1 MMYDVPPSPKFFQR
15 FEERSSSL
23 SEIKRRAVFSSADCS
38 VQSAYS
44 CKVSGSPC
52 PLISAPSCGTDDS
65 PPEFVCKMKLATDWS
80 QSAANPI
87 VSVILRSKEVDG
99 RSLLIFVGFVTGFI
113 AAGSFV
119 RLVLTVSTV
128 LSGSAVYRAT
138 TGRTVLIVFRGRSG
152 LVAVSWFRR

>member
-1 MMYDVPPSPKFFQR
+1 MMYDVPPPEIFQR
-15 FEERSSSL
+15 FEERSFSL
-23 SEIKRRAVFSSADCS
+23 SEIKRRAVFSSADGS

-52 PLISAPSCGTDDS
+52 PLISAPSCGADDS
-65 PPEFVCKMKLATDWS
+65 PEFACKMKLATDWS

-87 VSVILRSKEVDG
+87 VSGILRSKEVDG
-99 RSLLIFVGFVTGFI
+99 RYLLIFVGFVTGFI

-119 RLVLTVSTV
+119 RLVLAVSTI

-152 LVAVSWFRR
+152 LHIFGRFLR

>member
-1 MMYDVPPSPKFFQR
+1 MYDVPPSPKFFQR

-23 SEIKRRAVFSSADCS
+23 SEIKRRAVFSSDDCS

-44 CKVSGSPC
+44 CKVSGSPG
-52 PLISAPSCGTDDS
+52 PLISAPSCGADDS
-65 PPEFVCKMKLATDWS
+65 PEFACKMKHAVDWS

-113 AAGSFV
+113 AVGSFV
-119 RLVLTVSTV
+119 RLVLAVGTV
-128 LSGSAVYRAT
+128 LSGSAVYRAS

>member
-1 MMYDVPPSPKFFQR
+1 MYDVHPPSKFFQR
-15 FEERSSSL
+15 FEERSFSL
-23 SEIKRRAVFSSADCS
+23 SEIKRRAVFSSADGS
-38 VQSAYS
+38 ARSAYS

-52 PLISAPSCGTDDS
+52 PLISAPFCGADNS
-65 PPEFVCKMKLATDWS
+65 PEFACKMKLPTDWS

-87 VSVILRSKEVDG
+87 VRVILRSREVDG
-99 RSLLIFVGFVTGFI
+99 RSLLNFVGFVTGFI

-119 RLVLTVSTV
+119 RLVLAVSTV
-128 LSGSAVYRAT
+128 LSGSAVYQAA

>member
-1 MMYDVPPSPKFFQR
+1 MYDVPPSPKFFQR

>member
-1 MMYDVPPSPKFFQR
+1 MMYTSPSKFFQR
-15 FEERSSSL
+15 FEERSFSL
-23 SEIKRRAVFSSADCS
+23 SEIKRRAVFSSADGS
-38 VQSAYS
+38 VQSADF

-52 PLISAPSCGTDDS
+52 PLISAPSCGADDS
-65 PPEFVCKMKLATDWS
+65 PEFACKMKHTVDWS

-87 VSVILRSKEVDG
+87 VSVILRSREVDG
-99 RSLLIFVGFVTGFI
+99 RYLLIFVGFVTGFI

-119 RLVLTVSTV
+119 RLVLAVSTV
-128 LSGSAVYRAT
+128 LSGSAVYQAA

>member
-1 MMYDVPPSPKFFQR
+1 MYDVPPSEFFQR
-15 FEERSSSL
+15 FEERKFSL